1 MEIKAYLL
9 STAVNSYNQ
18 MKRKKNRNLE
28 KKLFTSHN
36 LL

>member
-18 MKRKKNRNLE
+18 RKEKNRNLE